1 MIEASVRPIDLPI
14 GHVWTIET
22 QVRPINPPIGHV
34 WTIEAQVRP
43 INPHIGRIGIGQ
55 SVYAD
60 IWTKTA
66 VRTETGIARN
76 RLVMPRKQGRRRSTS
91 AAFQGD
97 DKSLDILME
106 ASRRTGLPVDTDMNR
121 SNQANTQSLP
131 VTCLHWTQLQH
142 RASESSWSNK
152 SWARTLRETISC
164 APSQVQG
171 LVPKLRDPD

>member
-1 MIEASVRPIDLPI
+1 
-14 GHVWTIET
+14 
-22 QVRPINPPIGHV
+22 
-34 WTIEAQVRP
+34 
-43 INPHIGRIGIGQ
+43 
-55 SVYAD
+55 
-60 IWTKTA
+60 
-66 VRTETGIARN
+66 
-76 RLVMPRKQGRRRSTS
+76 LVMPRKQGRRRSTS

-97 DKSLDILME
+97 DK
-106 ASRRTGLPVDTDMNR
+106 NR